1 MQGTTSFPTISISS
15 SKASGT
21 WEGDER
27 RYFESFKIRNNS
39 YICIL
44 FYLIKHSMAK
54 YPVVVPRLGEAVI
67 EATLTRWLKN
77 EGDPVT
83 AEEPIAEIATD
94 KVDSEIVS
102 PVAGVL
108 SKKIAKEGDVIPVGQ
123 LIAELETSAEVPGPA
138 APSAVPSPARVN
150 PEPVAAEPSGNV
162 RPVSTEGEES
172 PATRFYSPLVRSIA
186 RKEGIA
192 FADLGTITGTGKGD
206 RITKQDILG
215 FIELKRT
222 GKAPVPTPPSPPLP
236 VVPASQPFIPGSGD
250 TVVEMDRIRQ
260 LISAHMVKSVQT
272 SPHVTS
278 FAEADM
284 TRIVTWRERNK
295 ETFQKKHGEK
305 LTFTPI
311 IVEAIAK
318 AVRDFPMVNVSVDGT
333 KIVRHGNI
341 NIGMAVALPNG
352 NLIVPVVRNAGEM
365 NLLGVIKGVNDLA
378 ERARQN
384 KLVPDEITGGT
395 ISFTNLGSFGTLMGT
410 PIINQP
416 QCAIVAAGSIKK
428 RPVVVETEEGDTI
441 SIRSIMIVSVTY
453 DHRVIDGA
461 LGGKFLGRIVEY
473 LEKFDVQQS
482 F

>member
-1 MQGTTSFPTISISS
+1 
-15 SKASGT
+15 
-21 WEGDER
+21 
-27 RYFESFKIRNNS
+27 
-39 YICIL
+39 
-44 FYLIKHSMAK
+44 MAK

-77 EGDPVT
+77 EGDQVS

-108 SKKIAKEGDVIPVGQ
+108 SKKIAKEGDIVPVGQ
-123 LIAELETSAEVPGPA
+123 LIAELETSAEVAVPAAAPAPATPA
-138 APSAVPSPARVN
+138 APATPVRAAAVPDAV
-150 PEPVAAEPSGNV
+150 EAYV
-162 RPVSTEGEES
+162 EES
-172 PATRFYSPLVRSIA
+172 SATRFYSPLVRSIA
-186 RKEGIA
+186 KQENISFGE
-192 FADLGTITGTGKGD
+192 LGTIQGTGKGD
-206 RITKQDILG
+206 RITKQDVLK

-222 GKAPVPTPPSPPLP
+222 GKAPAPVTPAVPLP
-236 VVPASQPFIPGSGD
+236 VVPASQPFVPGSGD

-278 FAEADM
+278 FIEVDM
-284 TRIVTWRERNK
+284 TRVVSWREKNK
-295 ETFQKKHGEK
+295 EAFNKKHGEK

-311 IVEAIAK
+311 IIEAIAK

-333 KIVRHGNI
+333 KIVRHGSI

-365 NLLGVIKGVNDLA
+365 NLLGMIKGVNDLA

-395 ISFTNLGSFGTLMGT
+395 ISVTNLGSFGSLMGT

-416 QCAIVAAGSIKK
+416 QCAIVAVGSIKK
-428 RPVVVETEEGDTI
+428 RPMVMETEEGDLI
-441 SIRSIMIVSVTY
+441 AIRSMMIASVTY

-461 LGGKFLGRIVEY
+461 LGGKFLGRIAEY
-473 LEKFDVQQS
+473 LEQFDVQQS
-482 F
+482 I